1 MIIDNN
7 LELDNPTI
15 ELQWSFVNPKII
27 VSAVYNKKHSRFIG
41 TFNYS
46 NGWVF
51 TLNQDNTKDV
61 NNYFKDLS
69 IDKLNI
75 DNLEYYEP
83 PKLTGY
89 GVVIP
94 SEFLWVF
101 PQEKF
106 VLNGFEIPLVS
117 VAQGKAVDVA
127 YFLWVAF
134 RNELDSGRHDYL
146 KRALMPL
153 WDYVELQVI
162 QQNLIAL

>member
-1 MIIDNN
+1 MI
-7 LELDNPTI
+7 
-15 ELQWSFVNPKII
+15 VNKNTYYIAHNG
-27 VSAVYNKKHSRFIG
+27 VNVFHY
-41 TFNYS
+41 
-46 NGWVF
+46 GWVEVGQSLESGQPNIETF
-51 TLNQDNTKDV
+51 TIRASFLTRCTLLKIDINVADV
-61 NNYFKDLS
+61 PHFAIDLT
-69 IDKLNI
+69 
-75 DNLEYYEP
+75 P
-83 PKLTGY
+83 PTLTGY

-101 PQEKF
+101 PDEKF